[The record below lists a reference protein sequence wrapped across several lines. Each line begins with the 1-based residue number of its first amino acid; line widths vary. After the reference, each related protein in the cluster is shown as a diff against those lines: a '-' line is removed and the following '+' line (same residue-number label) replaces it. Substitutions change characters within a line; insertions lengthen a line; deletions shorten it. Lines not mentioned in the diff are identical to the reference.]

1 MIRCATESPF
11 GRRAARQGVP
21 VKLQF
26 LFFAPMTALLF
37 SLPAPGQPA
46 DPALVAVGKS
56 LLAKHCS
63 RCHQIEATGSSK
75 LPDAPPFRELMQ
87 RYQAE
92 DLEESLAEGLASGHP
107 DMPEFVFEP
116 DEITAIVAYFGSLK
130 R

>member
-1 MIRCATESPF
+1 
-11 GRRAARQGVP
+11 
-21 VKLQF
+21 VKLPF
-26 LFFAPMTALLF
+26 LYSVPLAALLF
-37 SLPAPGQPA
+37 SVPAYGQPA
-46 DPALVAVGKS
+46 DPALIAVGKS

-63 RCHQIEATGSSK
+63 RCHQIEATGTSK

-107 DMPEFVFEP
+107 DMPEFIFEP
-116 DEITAIVAYFGSLK
+116 DEIAAIVAYFGSLK